1 MVEGLGTSRANG
13 VTLEGDT
20 AERIINA
27 ARNKNS
33 NLNVIGS
40 LGLGITKRLLIVSVL
55 QKVSLLAKF
64 GCLIV
69 RQNYWTNIR

>member
-1 MVEGLGTSRANG
+1 MVEGLGASRANG

-27 ARNKNS
+27 ARDKNS

-40 LGLGITKRLLIVSVL
+40 LGLGIIKR
-55 QKVSLLAKF
+55 
-64 GCLIV
+64 
-69 RQNYWTNIR
+69 R

>member
-1 MVEGLGTSRANG
+1 MVEGLGTSRVNG

-20 AERIINA
+20 AERVINA
-27 ARNKNS
+27 ARDKNS

-55 QKVSLLAKF
+55 QKVSLLASF
-64 GCLIV
+64 GCLIIQ
-69 RQNYWTNIR
+69 QNY

>member
-1 MVEGLGTSRANG
+1 MVEGLSASRANG

-27 ARNKNS
+27 ARDKNS

-40 LGLGITKRLLIVSVL
+40 LGLGITKRLLIVSVCRKYRCWL
-55 QKVSLLAKF
+55 SSAA
-64 GCLIV
+64 
-69 RQNYWTNIR
+69 